1 MSPFWDICVLIIII
15 FPLLDLRKGACL
27 RLQQPFVQYSV
38 SSLLFPPSP
47 QPTPSPPPLLRLIL
61 RPSFRFHFK
70 KIFTSKQNEAK
81 RDPFRMRSL
90 FFVSSFSV
98 KMKGNNKGHM
108 FSLCFASI
116 SSIFASYFPLSLLS
130 EKVAEFF
137 VSYFP
142 ISLLSDKIT
151 PIFPS
156 HFETKKQSVSLRL
169 SFLFACF
176 G

>member
-1 MSPFWDICVLIIII
+1 MSSFWDICVLIIIII

-27 RLQQPFVQYSV
+27 RLQQPFVQYIVASLFLHLWSLGCP
-38 SSLLFPPSP
+38 SSLLPHSLRLP
-47 QPTPSPPPLLRLIL
+47 PPPLLCLIL

-70 KIFTSKQNEAK
+70 KFFTSKQNEAK

-90 FFVSSFSV
+90 LFASSFSV
-98 KMKGNNKGHM
+98 KIKGNIKGHT
-108 FSLCFASI
+108 FSPFFCFNK
-116 SSIFASYFPLSLLS
+116 FNFRLLLFLSLLS
-130 EKVAEFF
+130 EKVASFL
-137 VSYFP
+137 VQ
-142 ISLLSDKIT
+142 
-151 PIFPS
+151 IFPF